1 MMDQVSQFFDAL
13 KQGNRTVV
21 QELLAANPELANARF
36 EQATPLHFAAID
48 NQRELVDLLLA
59 AGADL
64 NARDDEFNMTPIGWA
79 NEKGHMDMVDYL
91 RSAGAEM
98 DLYSA
103 VAYGLIA
110 EVKQLLK
117 EDVSQVNARNHYG
130 TPIHEASLWGHVD
143 VLKLL
148 LEHGADP
155 NLRNK
160 HGDTALEIA
169 RKQLSSNCASTPIV
183 IPERRRQIEQGCR
196 AVSEILAQ
204 Y

>member
-1 MMDQVSQFFDAL
+1 MTDQVSQFFDAL

-21 QELLAANPELANARF
+21 QELLAANPELANPRL
-36 EQATPLHFAAID
+36 EQATRLHFAAIE

-196 AVSEILAQ
+196 GVSEILAQ

>member
-1 MMDQVSQFFDAL
+1 MSDQIPQFFEAVSRCD
-13 KQGNRTVV
+13 RRVV
-21 QELLAANPELANARF
+21 QDLLAANPDLAK
-36 EQATPLHFAAID
+36 ATPLHFAALE
-48 NQRELVDLLLA
+48 NHREVVELLLA
-59 AGADL
+59 AGADP

-79 NEKGHMDMVDYL
+79 NEKGHMEMVDYL
-91 RSAGAEM
+91 HSLGAKL

-103 VAYGLIA
+103 VAYGLTHQ
-110 EVKQLLK
+110 VKQFLQQ
-117 EDVSQVNARNHYG
+117 DSSQVNTRNHYG

-148 LEHGADP
+148 LAHGADP
-155 NLRNK
+155 NLRNE

-169 RKQLSSNCASTPIV
+169 RKQLASNCANTPIV
-183 IPERRRQIEQGCR
+183 IPERRKQIKEGCR